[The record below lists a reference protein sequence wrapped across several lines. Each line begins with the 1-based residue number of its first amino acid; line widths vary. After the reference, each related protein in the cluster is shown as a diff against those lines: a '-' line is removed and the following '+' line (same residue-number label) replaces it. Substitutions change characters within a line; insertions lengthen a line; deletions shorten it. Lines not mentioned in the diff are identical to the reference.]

1 MRSAFGGCLLPALVS
16 LLLILC
22 PTGAAASGEW
32 VTLKDCTLVN
42 SGYIDGDSFH
52 ARCGG
57 KNYHFRLYFVDCP
70 ETDTRFPER
79 ILEQSAY
86 FGIRGEQIPAAG
98 MKAEQFTRKFLSR
111 PFTVLTKWE
120 DAKGASAQER
130 FYAVVL
136 SDKKN
141 LAEELVAA
149 GLARAY
155 GMQASYPDAAQN
167 AGFVAELRQNEERA
181 RRAQLGAWSKKP
193 STKSSPEP
201 VDRLAPLKNATK
213 PGASPTPQSGAGPS
227 NPSGGQSPQSTNPV
241 DAAAPTSLLNI
252 NTASPAELEQLP
264 GIGPALAGRIV
275 ENRPYAE
282 PADVTAVKGVGPKI
296 FASIESFITT
306 K

>member
-1 MRSAFGGCLLPALVS
+1 MRSGRGGPLLPVLLA

-22 PTGAAASGEW
+22 RTGAAASGDW
-32 VTLKDCTLVN
+32 VTLNDCTLVN
-42 SGYIDGDSFH
+42 SGYMDGDSFH

-98 MKAEQFTRKFLSR
+98 MKAEQFTRKFLNR

-136 SDKKN
+136 SDGKN
-141 LAEELVAA
+141 LAEELLAA
-149 GLARAY
+149 GLARDY
-155 GMQASYPDAAQN
+155 GMQAPYPDAARN
-167 AGFVAELRQNEERA
+167 ADFVAALRQAEERA
-181 RRAQLGAWSKKP
+181 RRAHIGAWSKNPATKP
-193 STKSSPEP
+193 VPEP
-201 VDRLAPLKNATK
+201 ADRLAPLKNSTN
-213 PGASPTPQSGAGPS
+213 PEVSPPPQSGARPP
-227 NPSGGQSPQSTNPV
+227 NPSDRQNAQSTNPV
-241 DAAAPTSLLNI
+241 DAATSSPLLNI
-252 NTASPAELEQLP
+252 NTASAAELEQLP

-275 ENRPYAE
+275 ANRPYAE
-282 PADVTAVKGVGPKI
+282 PADITAVKGVGPKI